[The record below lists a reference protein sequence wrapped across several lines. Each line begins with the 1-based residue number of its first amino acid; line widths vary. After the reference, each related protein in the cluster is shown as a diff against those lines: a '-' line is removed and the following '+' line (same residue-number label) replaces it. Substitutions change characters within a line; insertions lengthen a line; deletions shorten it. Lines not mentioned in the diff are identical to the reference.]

1 MKRKY
6 IQDHN
11 PVTFSFKPTRDD
23 FIVDEIPLYEGGK
36 HGNYVHFHIRK
47 VDMSTLELIAV
58 LEEQTNFHNISYAG
72 LKDKYATT
80 TQYISMPASYEKFF
94 SKFKHPQIKI
104 LGSSL
109 QKEKLNIGDLKGNRF
124 KIRLRDVTP
133 DAAEKLDKD
142 LKEIVRQGIP
152 NYFGYQRFGQ
162 DENHFEKAKEAAHG
176 SKVFKDRR
184 LNKLMSNAYQSYLF
198 NDWLAER
205 VKLSQELDYM
215 DLAGFMKKWGLTKE
229 EVIHLQAQ
237 SSIFK
242 VIPGDVMLDVMN
254 NKLVNVSDIASVK
267 KPYKERKLQPTG
279 LLVGGKAWRSRD
291 AAGAIEARHD
301 DDEVAM
307 AGERR
312 VAWIYPKEIKSK
324 YIKKESIYELSFALP
339 KGAYAT
345 VLLENLA
352 NRDVENVH
360 EIKTDKK
367 KFVPLRF
374 DDPDDDDDEYED

>member
-6 IQDHN
+6 IQTHN
-11 PVTFSFKPTRDD
+11 SIVFSFKPTRED
-23 FIVDEIPLYEGGK
+23 FIVDEIPLYEEGK
-36 HGNYVHFHIRK
+36 HGNYLHMHIK
-47 VDMSTLELIAV
+47 KTDMSTMDMIAV
-58 LEEQTNFHNISYAG
+58 LEEQTRFHNISYAG

-80 TQYISMPASYEKFF
+80 TQYICMPSSYQKYFA
-94 SKFKHPQIKI
+94 KFKHPQIEI
-104 LGSSL
+104 LDTFL
-109 QKEKLNIGDLKGNRF
+109 RKEKLNIGDLKGNRF

-133 DAAEKLDKD
+133 GSAERLDEVLAD
-142 LKEIVRQGIP
+142 IVRQGMP

-162 DENHFEKAKEAAHG
+162 DDEHFEKAKEAAHG
-176 SKVFKDRR
+176 SKVFRDRR

-205 VKLSQELDYM
+205 VLLCKELDYM
-215 DLAGFMKKWGLTKE
+215 DLAAFEKKWGLSRDE
-229 EVIHLQAQ
+229 LLQIQAQ

-242 VIPGDVMLDVMN
+242 VLPGEIMLDVKTGRLIN
-254 NKLVNVSDIASVK
+254 IKDLPSIK

-279 LLVGGKAWRSRD
+279 LLVGNKAWRSRGV
-291 AAGAIEARHD
+291 AGAIEERHD

-312 VAWIYPKEIKSK
+312 VAWVYPSEIKSK
-324 YIKKESIYELSFALP
+324 YIEKESVYELSFALP

-352 NRDVENVH
+352 NREIETVH
-360 EIKTDKK
+360 EPKK
-367 KFVPLRF
+367 VKSKFSVKF
-374 DDPDDDDDEYED
+374 DDVDDDDDYED

>member
-6 IQDHN
+6 IQNHN
-11 PVTFSFKPTRDD
+11 PVSFSFKPTRED
-23 FIVDEIPLYEGGK
+23 FIVDEIPLYEASK
-36 HGNYVHFHIRK
+36 SGNYLHLHIKK
-47 VDMSTLELIAV
+47 VDMSTLELISV
-58 LEEQTNFHNISYAG
+58 LEEQTKFHNISYAG

-94 SKFKHPQIKI
+94 KKFHHPQIEI
-104 LGSSL
+104 LDTFLSY
-109 QKEKLNIGDLKGNRF
+109 KKLNIGDLKGNRF

-133 DAAEKLDKD
+133 AAAQKMDKV
-142 LKEIVRQGIP
+142 LQEIIRQGIP
-152 NYFGYQRFGQ
+152 NYFGYQRFGH
-162 DENHFEKAKEAAHG
+162 DENHFEKSKEAAHG
-176 SKVFKDRR
+176 SKVFRDRR

-205 VKLSQELDYM
+205 IQLCRELDYM
-215 DLAGFMKKWGLTKE
+215 DLDAFEKKWKLSTDELKQ
-229 EVIHLQAQ
+229 IQAQ

-242 VIPGDVMLDVMN
+242 VLPGDVMLDVIN
-254 NKLVNVSDIASVK
+254 YKWINVKDLQAIK

-279 LLVGGKAWRSRD
+279 MLVGKKAWRSRGV
-291 AAGAIEARHD
+291 AGLIEARHD

-324 YIKKESIYELSFALP
+324 FYPKENIYELSFALP

-352 NRDVENVH
+352 NREIESVH
-360 EIKTDKK
+360 EVKK
-367 KFVPLRF
+367 MKAQVLARF
-374 DDPDDDDDEYED
+374 DDEDD

>member
-11 PVTFSFKPTRDD
+11 PVSFSFKPTRDD
-23 FIVDEIPLYEGGK
+23 FVVDEIPLYEAGK
-36 HGNYVHFHIRK
+36 SGNYIHLHIKK

-80 TQYISMPASYEKFF
+80 TQYISMPATYAKFF
-94 SKFKHPQIKI
+94 AKFKHPQIQI
-104 LGSSL
+104 LDSFLSR
-109 QKEKLNIGDLKGNRF
+109 EKLNIGDLKGNRF
-124 KIRLRDVTP
+124 KIRLHDVTP
-133 DAAEKLDKD
+133 TAAQKMDKV
-142 LKEIVRQGIP
+142 LTEIIRQGIP
-152 NYFGYQRFGQ
+152 NYFGYQRFGH
-162 DENHFEKAKEAAHG
+162 DENHFEKSREAAHG
-176 SKVFKDRR
+176 LKVFRDRR

-198 NDWLAER
+198 NDWLVER
-205 VKLSQELDYM
+205 IQLCRELDYM
-215 DLAGFMKKWGLTKE
+215 DLAAFEKKWKLSTE
-229 EVIHLQAQ
+229 EVKQLQAQ

-242 VIPGDVMLDVMN
+242 VLPGEVMLDVMN
-254 NKLVNVSDIASVK
+254 NKWLNVKDLPSIK

-279 LLVGGKAWRSRD
+279 MLVGKKAWRSRGV
-291 AAGAIEARHD
+291 AGIVEARHD

-307 AGERR
+307 SGERR

-324 YIKKESIYELSFALP
+324 YLAKTNSYELSFTLP

-352 NRDVENVH
+352 NRDIESVH
-360 EIKTDKK
+360 EVKK
-367 KFVPLRF
+367 MKAQTLARF
-374 DDPDDDDDEYED
+374 DDEDDEDDDY

>member
-11 PVTFSFKPTRDD
+11 PVSFSFKPTRED
-23 FIVDEIPLYEGGK
+23 FIVDEIPLYEAGK
-36 HGNYVHFHIRK
+36 NGNYVHFHIK
-47 VDMSTLELIAV
+47 KTDMSTLELIAI
-58 LEEQTNFHNISYAG
+58 LEEQTKFHNISYAG

-80 TQYISMPASYEKFF
+80 TQYISMPASYEKYFA
-94 SKFKHPQIKI
+94 KFKHPQIEI
-104 LGSSL
+104 LGSFL
-109 QKEKLNIGDLKGNRF
+109 HREKLNIGDLKGNRF

-133 DAAEKLDKD
+133 SAAEKLDKV
-142 LKEIVRQGIP
+142 LAEIVRQGVP

-162 DENHFEKAKEAAHG
+162 DENHFEKSQEAAHG
-176 SKVFKDRR
+176 SKVFRDRR

-198 NDWLAER
+198 NDWLVER
-205 VKLSQELDYM
+205 VQLCRELDYM
-215 DLAGFMKKWGLTKE
+215 DLSAFEKKWGLSTE
-229 EVIHLQAQ
+229 EVKQLQAQ

-242 VIPGDVMLDVMN
+242 VLPGEVMLDVMN
-254 NKLVNVSDIASVK
+254 NKWVNVKDLASVK

-279 LLVGGKAWRSRD
+279 MLVGKKAWRSRGV
-291 AAGAIEARHD
+291 AGAIEARHD

-312 VAWIYPKEIKSK
+312 VAWIYPKEIKST

-345 VLLENLA
+345 ILLENLA
-352 NRDVENVH
+352 NRDVESAH
-360 EIKTDKK
+360 EIKKAK
-367 KFVPLRF
+367 SKFLAQF
-374 DDPDDDDDEYED
+374 DDDDDEYED

>member
-11 PVTFSFKPTRDD
+11 PVSFTFKPTRED
-23 FIVDEIPLYEGGK
+23 FIVDEIPLYEGGTN
-36 HGNYVHFHIRK
+36 GNYVHFHIRK
-47 VDMSTLELIAV
+47 TDMSTLELIAI
-58 LEEQTNFHNISYAG
+58 LEEQTKFHNISYAG

-80 TQYISMPASYEKFF
+80 TQYISMPASYEKYFA
-94 SKFKHPQIKI
+94 KFKHPQIQI
-104 LGSSL
+104 LGSFL
-109 QKEKLNIGDLKGNRF
+109 HKEKLNIGDLKGNRF

-133 DAAEKLDKD
+133 DAAEKLDKV
-142 LKEIVRQGIP
+142 LTEIVRQGVP

-162 DENHFEKAKEAAHG
+162 GEDHFEKAQEAAHG

-198 NDWLAER
+198 NDWLVER
-205 VKLSQELDYM
+205 IQLSRELDYM
-215 DLAGFMKKWGLTKE
+215 DLDAFEKKWGLTTEDVKQ
-229 EVIHLQAQ
+229 LQAQ
-237 SSIFK
+237 FSIFK
-242 VIPGDVMLDVMN
+242 VIPGDIMLDVMT
-254 NKLVNVSDIASVK
+254 NKWVNVKDLASVK

-279 LLVGGKAWRSRD
+279 MLVGNKVWRSRG

-307 AGERR
+307 PGERR
-312 VAWIYPKEIKSK
+312 AAWIYPKEIKSK

-339 KGAYAT
+339 KGSYAT
-345 VLLENLA
+345 ILLENLA
-352 NRDVENVH
+352 NRDIESGP
-360 EIKTDKK
+360 ESKPEKK
-367 KFVPLRF
+367 KFVPLRY

>member
-23 FIVDEIPLYEGGK
+23 FIVDEIPLYEAGK
-36 HGNYVHFHIRK
+36 SGNYVHFHIRK
-47 VDMSTLELIAV
+47 IDMSTLELIAI
-58 LEEQTNFHNISYAG
+58 LEEQTKFRNISYAG

-80 TQYISMPASYEKFF
+80 TQYISMPASYEKYFA
-94 SKFKHPQIKI
+94 KFKHPQIKI

-109 QKEKLNIGDLKGNRF
+109 HKEKLNIGDLNGNRF

-133 DAAEKLDKD
+133 GAAEKLDKV
-142 LKEIVRQGIP
+142 LAEIVRHGVP

-162 DENHFEKAKEAAHG
+162 DENHFEKAQEAAHG
-176 SKVFKDRR
+176 SKMFKDRR

-198 NDWLAER
+198 NDWLVER
-205 VKLSQELDYM
+205 VQLSKELDYM
-215 DLAGFMKKWGLTKE
+215 DLDAFEKKWGLTRD
-229 EVIHLQAQ
+229 EVSQIQAQ

-242 VIPGDVMLDVMN
+242 VLPGDIMLDVAN
-254 NKLVNVSDIASVK
+254 NKWVNVKDLASIK

-279 LLVGGKAWRSRD
+279 MLVGNKVWRSRD

-352 NRDVENVH
+352 NRDVENVK
-360 EIKTDKK
+360 EMKTEKK
-367 KFVPLRF
+367 KFTPVRF

>member
-6 IQDHN
+6 IQNHN
-11 PVTFSFKPTRDD
+11 PVSFSFKPTRDD
-23 FIVDEIPLYEGGK
+23 FIVDEIPLYEAGK
-36 HGNYVHFHIRK
+36 SGNYVHLHIKK
-47 VDMSTLELIAV
+47 VDMSTLELISV

-94 SKFKHPQIKI
+94 KKFHHPQIEI
-104 LGSSL
+104 LGSYLSR
-109 QKEKLNIGDLKGNRF
+109 EKLNIGDLKGNRF

-133 DAAEKLDKD
+133 AAAEKMDRVLQ
-142 LKEIVRQGIP
+142 EIIRQGVP
-152 NYFGYQRFGQ
+152 NYFGYQRFGH

-176 SKVFKDRR
+176 LKVFKDRR

-198 NDWLAER
+198 NDWLVER
-205 VKLSQELDYM
+205 VQLCRELDYM
-215 DLAGFMKKWGLTKE
+215 DFDAFEKKWGLSSE
-229 EVIHLQAQ
+229 ELKQIHAQ

-242 VIPGDVMLDVMN
+242 VLPGDIMLDVMN
-254 NKLVNVSDIASVK
+254 NKWVNVTDLQAVK

-279 LLVGGKAWRSRD
+279 MLVGKKAWRSRG

-312 VAWIYPKEIKSK
+312 VAWIYPKEIKSRFNA
-324 YIKKESIYELSFALP
+324 KENTYELSFALP

-352 NRDVENVH
+352 NRDIESVH
-360 EIKTDKK
+360 EVKK
-367 KFVPLRF
+367 QKAQVLARF
-374 DDPDDDDDEYED
+374 DDEDDDEDY

>member
-11 PVTFSFKPTRDD
+11 PVSFSFKPTRDD
-23 FIVDEIPLYEGGK
+23 FIVDEIPLYEAGK
-36 HGNYVHFHIRK
+36 SGNYIHLLIKK
-47 VDMSTLELIAV
+47 VDMSTLELISI
-58 LEEQTNFHNISYAG
+58 LEEQTKFNNISYAG

-80 TQYISMPASYEKFF
+80 TQYICMPASFEKFF
-94 SKFKHPQIKI
+94 KKFHHPQIEI
-104 LGSSL
+104 LGSFLSH
-109 QKEKLNIGDLKGNRF
+109 KKLNIGDLKGNRF
-124 KIRLRDVTP
+124 KIRLHDVTP
-133 DAAEKLDKD
+133 DAAAKMDKV
-142 LKEIVRQGIP
+142 LQEIIRQGVP
-152 NYFGYQRFGQ
+152 NYFGYQRFGH
-162 DENHFEKAKEAAHG
+162 DENHFEKAQEAAHG
-176 SKVFKDRR
+176 SKVFRDRR

-198 NDWLAER
+198 NDWLVER
-205 VKLSQELDYM
+205 IQLCRELDYM
-215 DLAGFMKKWGLTKE
+215 EFGAFEKKWGLTTE
-229 EVIHLQAQ
+229 EVKQIQAQ

-242 VIPGDVMLDVMN
+242 VLPGDVMLDIMN
-254 NKLVNVSDIASVK
+254 HKWINVSDLQSIK

-279 LLVGGKAWRSRD
+279 MLVGKKAWRSRG

-324 YIKKESIYELSFALP
+324 FSGKNSSYELSFSLP

-352 NRDVENVH
+352 NRDIESVH
-360 EIKTDKK
+360 EVKK
-367 KFVPLRF
+367 MKAQTLARF
-374 DDPDDDDDEYED
+374 DDEDDEDDEY

>member
-6 IQDHN
+6 IQNHN
-11 PVTFSFKPTRDD
+11 PVSFSFKPTRDD
-23 FIVDEIPLYEGGK
+23 FVVDEIPLYEAGK
-36 HGNYVHFHIRK
+36 SGNYVHLHIKK

-94 SKFKHPQIKI
+94 KKFHHPQIEI
-104 LGSSL
+104 LDTFLSR
-109 QKEKLNIGDLKGNRF
+109 EKLNIGDLKGNRF
-124 KIRLRDVTP
+124 KIRLHDVTP
-133 DAAEKLDKD
+133 EAARKMDKV
-142 LKEIVRQGIP
+142 LEEIIRQGIP
-152 NYFGYQRFGQ
+152 NYFGYQRFGH
-162 DENHFEKAKEAAHG
+162 DENHFEKAQEAAHG
-176 SKVFKDRR
+176 SKVFRDRR

-198 NDWLAER
+198 NDWLVER
-205 VKLSQELDYM
+205 VQLCRELDYM
-215 DLAGFMKKWGLTKE
+215 DLDAFEKKWGLSRE
-229 EVIHLQAQ
+229 EVKAIQAQ

-242 VIPGDVMLDVMN
+242 VLPGDIMLDVMK
-254 NKLVNVSDIASVK
+254 NKWVNVTDLQAIK

-279 LLVGGKAWRSRD
+279 MLVGKKAWRSRG

-324 YIKKESIYELSFALP
+324 YKAKDNSYELSFSLP

-352 NRDVENVH
+352 NRDIESVH
-360 EIKTDKK
+360 EVKK
-367 KFVPLRF
+367 MKAQVLARF
-374 DDPDDDDDEYED
+374 DDEDDDEDY

>member
-11 PVTFSFKPTRDD
+11 PVSFSFRPTRED
-23 FIVDEIPLYEGGK
+23 FIVDEIPLYGEGK
-36 HGNYVHFHIRK
+36 SGNYLHLHIK
-47 VDMSTLELIAV
+47 KTDMSTLEMIAV
-58 LEEQTNFHNISYAG
+58 LEEQTKFHNISYAG

-80 TQYISMPASYEKFF
+80 TQYISMPASYEKYFA
-94 SKFKHPQIKI
+94 KFKHPQIEI
-104 LGSSL
+104 LGSYL
-109 QKEKLNIGDLKGNRF
+109 HKEKLNIGDLKGNRF

-133 DAAEKLDKD
+133 AAAEKLDRV
-142 LKEIVRQGIP
+142 LQEIIRQGMP

-162 DENHFEKAKEAAHG
+162 GENHFEKAQEAAHG

-198 NDWLAER
+198 NDWLVER
-205 VKLSQELDYM
+205 VQLCRELDYM
-215 DLAGFMKKWGLTKE
+215 DMDAFEKKWHLTTDDVKA
-229 EVIHLQAQ
+229 IQAQ

-242 VIPGDVMLDVMN
+242 VLPGDIMLDVATD
-254 NKLVNVSDIASVK
+254 KWVNVTDLASVK

-279 LLVGGKAWRSRD
+279 MLVGKKVWRSRE
-291 AAGAIEARHD
+291 AAGAIESRHD
-301 DDEVAM
+301 DDEVIM

-312 VAWIYPKEIKSK
+312 VAWVYPKEIKSN
-324 YIKKESIYELSFALP
+324 YIQGESIYELSFALP

-352 NRDVENVH
+352 NRDVESAP
-360 EIKTDKK
+360 ETKTKK

-374 DDPDDDDDEYED
+374 DDPDDEDDDY